1 MRTEFAP
8 IFVKSCD
15 RRILGQINDVLYMME
30 WHMEDYLPTDSGFM
44 IELSKKM
51 SRTPM
56 GKHIKYIYPI
66 DMLKEELN
74 KLQ

>member
-1 MRTEFAP
+1 
-8 IFVKSCD
+8 
-15 RRILGQINDVLYMME
+15 
-30 WHMEDYLPTDSGFM
+30 MEDYLPTDSGFM

>member
-1 MRTEFAP
+1 MGVR
-8 IFVKSCD
+8 
-15 RRILGQINDVLYMME
+15 M
-30 WHMEDYLPTDSGFM
+30 LPKYAYM